1 MRKYTFIF
9 VHLRVLI
16 QHKRALDMK
25 RSIKSFYDEENLL
38 YTIFHSA
45 RTLILSCQGML
56 MICELKLN
64 N

>member
-16 QHKRALDMK
+16 QHKSALDMK
-25 RSIKSFYDEENLL
+25 RSIKSFYDEENVL
-38 YTIFHSA
+38 YTIN
-45 RTLILSCQGML
+45 RTLILSYQGIL
-56 MICELKLN
+56 MICALKLN

>member
-25 RSIKSFYDEENLL
+25 RSIKSFYDEENVL
-38 YTIFHSA
+38 YTIFHSP
-45 RTLILSCQGML
+45 RYNVIMPRNPYDMCT
-56 MICELKLN
+56 ET
-64 N
+64 

>member
-25 RSIKSFYDEENLL
+25 RSIKSFYDEENVL
-38 YTIFHSA
+38 YTIFIHLDKPNINFIIP
-45 RTLILSCQGML
+45 RNPHDMCT
-56 MICELKLN
+56 ET
-64 N
+64 

>member
-25 RSIKSFYDEENLL
+25 RSIKSFYDEENVL
-38 YTIFHSA
+38 YTIFHSPKPKNYFN
-45 RTLILSCQGML
+45 TKEFS
-56 MICELKLN
+56 
-64 N
+64 

>member
-25 RSIKSFYDEENLL
+25 RSIKSFYDEENVLC
-38 YTIFHSA
+38 TIFHSP
-45 RTLILSCQGML
+45 R
-56 MICELKLN
+56 
-64 N
+64 